1 MKATVWV
8 GHVLDQL
15 AERPPES
22 VQCVVTSPPYWGL
35 RDYSIA
41 PQLWADGWEGS
52 FGLEPTPEMYIAHA
66 VTIFRAVWRVLR
78 NDGTLWLNMGDSYAA
93 SGRGGNPTA
102 DSSTLQGGL
111 ASQEASM
118 IKRNLPTRFM
128 NGSNGKIHTSGVPAP
143 IGLKPKDL
151 VGMPWRLAF
160 ALQADGWYLR
170 QDIVWNKSNP
180 MPESVGD
187 RCTKAHEYIFLLSK
201 SETYFFDAEA
211 IKEKA
216 AGTAH
221 SRGDGVNPKS
231 KKAGQHSRM
240 GFDRDPR
247 HVKNSD
253 GPRKDRVR
261 HAGNSI
267 QSGLAKLSNHH
278 RPKQNESFSAAVNDL
293 VTHRNKRSVWTIAT
307 APFKQAHFATFPPTL
322 PRTCVKA
329 GTSAKGRCSVC
340 GRPLERI
347 IERYDTGARQK
358 VADGWDTDE
367 GAHGTIHRNGRS
379 QGERD
384 VPVYATRT
392 IGWEE
397 GCCSLF
403 GGHAE
408 PCIVLDPFAG
418 ALTTALV
425 SVEMGREFWGIELNP
440 GYPELGRDRLGKHVL
455 EVILSEPCSRNQ
467 GRACASQRLR
477 EAAHIQGTV

>member
-1 MKATVWV
+1 MK
-8 GHVLDQL
+8 
-15 AERPPES
+15 
-22 VQCVVTSPPYWGL
+22 
-35 RDYSIA
+35 
-41 PQLWADGWEGS
+41 
-52 FGLEPTPEMYIAHA
+52 
-66 VTIFRAVWRVLR
+66 
-78 NDGTLWLNMGDSYAA
+78 NGTG
-93 SGRGGNPTA
+93 
-102 DSSTLQGGL
+102 
-111 ASQEASM
+111 
-118 IKRNLPTRFM
+118 
-128 NGSNGKIHTSGVPAP
+128 
-143 IGLKPKDL
+143 
-151 VGMPWRLAF
+151 
-160 ALQADGWYLR
+160 
-170 QDIVWNKSNP
+170 
-180 MPESVGD
+180 
-187 RCTKAHEYIFLLSK
+187 
-201 SETYFFDAEA
+201 
-211 IKEKA
+211 
-216 AGTAH
+216 
-221 SRGDGVNPKS
+221 
-231 KKAGQHSRM
+231 
-240 GFDRDPR
+240 
-247 HVKNSD
+247 
-253 GPRKDRVR
+253 RKDRVR

-307 APFKQAHFATFPPTL
+307 APFKKAHFATFPPTL

-358 VADGWDTDE
+358 VADGWDTEE

-425 SVEMGREFWGIELNP
+425 SVEMGREFWGIDLNE
-440 GYPELGRDRLGKHVL
+440 GYPELGRERVEKHGML
-455 EVILSEPCSRNQ
+455 EVIAAPGTASVSVRNSDTPLFAPELQALPHSESTEE
-467 GRACASQRLR
+467 ASSASNDL
-477 EAAHIQGTV
+477 